1 MYASNSSHNLTN
13 DLREKRISPQEAIAK
28 VVNPDDRT
36 VNFDLIDPEVNDRTV
51 KLFVKNKL
59 SFPVI
64 LLLLWRGCYY
74 FGSATPLSLEDTQ
87 LLEYRL
93 EAKVK
98 IIHIHPNSYR
108 QWIRQQNISAATAST
123 SAIDTRLAI
132 LDEDICKIMRKQ
144 IANAPDQTS
153 RIRAIFTCA
162 LRYRASDIHCE
173 PTPEGL
179 QVRFRIDGVLRSIIC
194 LSPDYSRQIVVA
206 LKVWADLDIAE
217 SRRPQDGRIGEKYVT
232 EGNEAA
238 KLDMRVS
245 TLPCM
250 GGEKVVIRLLPQD
263 NPFSTLDSLGFTSSA
278 LKLYQ
283 HWLNQPQGLIVL
295 TGPTGSGKTST
306 LYTSLQAIATEGVN
320 VTTVE
325 DPVEYIL
332 PKITQTQVNIA
343 AGMTFIAGLRAILR
357 QDPDVILVGETR
369 DEETAETAV
378 RAALTGHLVFTTLH
392 TNDAAGAIPRL
403 RNIGPDPSMIADALL
418 GVVAQRLVRRVCP
431 HCAEPHKPSS
441 DELQMLGLSIDR
453 LDFST
458 WRKGRGCS
466 KCFETGY
473 LGREAIAEIMTADR
487 TIKQIIYDGSFS
499 RLKPYLQESGYTSF
513 RTAAIEKVKSGVTTV
528 SEIQRVLP
536 QSALFEETS

>member
-217 SRRPQDGRIGEKYVT
+217 SRRPQDGRIG
-232 EGNEAA
+232 
-238 KLDMRVS
+238 
-245 TLPCM
+245 
-250 GGEKVVIRLLPQD
+250 
-263 NPFSTLDSLGFTSSA
+263 
-278 LKLYQ
+278 
-283 HWLNQPQGLIVL
+283 
-295 TGPTGSGKTST
+295 
-306 LYTSLQAIATEGVN
+306 
-320 VTTVE
+320 
-325 DPVEYIL
+325 
-332 PKITQTQVNIA
+332 
-343 AGMTFIAGLRAILR
+343 
-357 QDPDVILVGETR
+357 
-369 DEETAETAV
+369 
-378 RAALTGHLVFTTLH
+378 AALYG
-392 TNDAAGAIPRL
+392 
-403 RNIGPDPSMIADALL
+403 
-418 GVVAQRLVRRVCP
+418 
-431 HCAEPHKPSS
+431 
-441 DELQMLGLSIDR
+441 
-453 LDFST
+453 
-458 WRKGRGCS
+458 W
-466 KCFETGY
+466 
-473 LGREAIAEIMTADR
+473 
-487 TIKQIIYDGSFS
+487 
-499 RLKPYLQESGYTSF
+499 
-513 RTAAIEKVKSGVTTV
+513 
-528 SEIQRVLP
+528 
-536 QSALFEETS
+536 